1 MSKKSSDSVS
11 LNDLQEKVAK
21 FRDERNW
28 KQHHNPKNL
37 VISILVEAA
46 ELAEHF
52 QWESMAKALG
62 HRKNPAKKEKIA
74 AELAD
79 VIIYCLSLAD
89 IMGIDSTAAIID
101 KLRHNREKFP
111 RDKVNDLGFIRRQR
125 EKYRRLRK

>member
-11 LNDLQEKVAK
+11 LNDLQEKVAR

-37 VISILVEAA
+37 VISILVEV
-46 ELAEHF
+46 
-52 QWESMAKALG
+52 
-62 HRKNPAKKEKIA
+62 

-111 RDKVNDLGFIRRQR
+111 RDKANDLGFIRRQR

>member
-1 MSKKSSDSVS
+1 VLKNQIS
-11 LNDLQEKVAK
+11 LESLQKKVAQ

-28 KQHHNPKNL
+28 KKHHNPKNL
-37 VISILVEAA
+37 VISILVETA

-52 QWESMAKALG
+52 QWESFNQALA
-62 HRKNPAKKEKIA
+62 HKKDPLKRAKIA

-101 KLRHNREKFP
+101 KLKHNREKFP
-111 RDKVNDLGFIRRQR
+111 KDKANDLDFLRRQR
-125 EKYRRLRK
+125 EKYRQLEK